1 MSCPRYTETVQE
13 SFQMP
18 EIKALM
24 NANKQLYENLTRIT
38 GLTIATPDD
47 VQSLFST
54 LKAEVSA
61 ILP

>member
-1 MSCPRYTETVQE
+1 MQE

-54 LKAEVSA
+54 LKAEVSD